1 MKNKV
6 IAIGF
11 LGVQTCYI
19 NVDKDEAIRR
29 YCKENDIDEITDEPV
44 KEFEFEDQ
52 FEVYDI
58 WES

>member
-1 MKNKV
+1 MNKV

-11 LGVQTCYI
+11 LGVQTCYL

-29 YCKENDIDEITDEPV
+29 YCEENEIDDIDGVTV
-44 KEFEFEDQ
+44 REFEFDDQ

-58 WES
+58 WV